1 MAISGM
7 VLFYCSFVAL
17 KKQDR
22 VKPNQDFDDYIKSGE
37 VEIFTG

>member
-22 VKPNQDFDDYIKSGE
+22 VKPDQEVDDYIQPGE
-37 VEIFTG
+37 VEEFNG